1 MAIVTLLIIFGI
13 LALVWGDIGKLG
25 AGLVGIH
32 ESRSGMFNLDI
43 MVQAW
48 ISVGLL
54 FLFIEWLF

>member
-32 ESRSGMFNLDI
+32 EDRSGMFNLDGNDPSMGFCRAI
-43 MVQAW
+43 V
-48 ISVGLL
+48 SLY
-54 FLFIEWLF
+54 